1 MLHDT
6 PPFGPTITK
15 RIRSVLLATRATA
28 TADPPGDGPLRQHAR
43 RFFRAADRML
53 AQPGTHRT

>member
-1 MLHDT
+1 MLHEHAVIWIDHHQAVET
-6 PPFGPTITK
+6 VDHPT
-15 RIRSVLLATRATA
+15 
-28 TADPPGDGPLRQHAR
+28 DGQMLEHAR